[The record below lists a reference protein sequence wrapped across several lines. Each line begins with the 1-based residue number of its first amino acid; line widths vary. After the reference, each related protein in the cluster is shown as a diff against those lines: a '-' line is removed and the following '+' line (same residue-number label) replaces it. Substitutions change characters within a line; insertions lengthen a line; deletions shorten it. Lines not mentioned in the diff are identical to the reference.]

1 MWQLKDENEGRKQW
15 GTGIVETAV
24 SIRFATMLQEFSI
37 FLLRFIA
44 FHYFCIV
51 FFFQRFLLILPYAI
65 FNSLWVRLQHTHTHR
80 TYKTHTHTYEY
91 NQLLPHPALAPTCT
105 HLHILPLTPSPS
117 SLLILFYVFL
127 LSTSSCAFVFA
138 HFNECS

>member
-1 MWQLKDENEGRKQW
+1 MRGESSEELELLKLLFQFDLQQCCKNFQFSFCVLQLFI
-15 GTGIVETAV
+15 T
-24 SIRFATMLQEFSI
+24 FALFSFFNDFCLFCLMPFAIHFEFD
-37 FLLRFIA
+37 
-44 FHYFCIV
+44 Y
-51 FFFQRFLLILPYAI
+51 
-65 FNSLWVRLQHTHTHR
+65 NTHTQNIQ
-80 TYKTHTHTYEY
+80 HTYEY
-91 NQLLPHPALAPTCT
+91 NQLLPHPALAPTCTSCT